1 MQEDTPPKGKKF
13 RRRAEARP
21 DELLDAALEMFS
33 ARGYAATRMEDI
45 AARAGVSKGSVYR
58 YFASKQALMEGLV
71 ARAITPI
78 ARNAFGMISD
88 FEGNPR
94 DLIALVLNMV
104 AHRLMEPGIVAVPK
118 LIVREAAAF
127 PEIAA
132 AYREQ
137 VLDLVL
143 PVLVG
148 MIEKGM
154 NEGYF
159 RELDAEMA
167 ARSVMGPLI
176 MHLLL
181 AEIFHVVPADGLSF
195 DRLVDTHLH
204 ILFDGLS
211 APGTKGETETSNG

>member
-1 MQEDTPPKGKKF
+1 MHKETPKEKKF
-13 RRRAEARP
+13 RRRADARP
-21 DELLDAALEMFS
+21 DELLDAALALFS
-33 ARGYAATRMEDI
+33 ARGYDATRMEDI

-71 ARAITPI
+71 KRAIAPI
-78 ARNAFGMISD
+78 AHNAFGMISA

-94 DLIALVLNMV
+94 DLITLILSMV
-104 AHRLMEPGIVAVPK
+104 AHRLSEPGVVAVPK

-137 VLDLVL
+137 VIDLVL
-143 PVLVG
+143 PVFVG
-148 MIEKGM
+148 MIQKGM

-159 RELDAEMA
+159 RKLDAEMV
-167 ARSVMGPLI
+167 ARSVMGPLV

-181 AEIFHVVPADGLSF
+181 AEIFQVVPADGLSF
-195 DRLVDTHLH
+195 DRLVSTHLH

-211 APGTKGETETSNG
+211 VPGTSGNTETSNG